1 MISEVKMNAEM
12 HAPNRMNGVACT
24 MDGASTSMSR
34 ACAPSAQK
42 TSWTKVCIDELV
54 QSLALI
60 SKLPYR

>member
-12 HAPNRMNGVACT
+12 HAPNRMTGAACT
-24 MDGASTSMSR
+24 VDGASTSRVR

-42 TSWTKVCIDELV
+42 TSWAKVCIDELV